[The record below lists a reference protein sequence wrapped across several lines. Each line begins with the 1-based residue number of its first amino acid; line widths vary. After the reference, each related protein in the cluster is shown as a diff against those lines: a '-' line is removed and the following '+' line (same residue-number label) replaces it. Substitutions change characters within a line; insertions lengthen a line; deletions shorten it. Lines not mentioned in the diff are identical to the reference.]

1 MAIRGSLVGVSIVFV
16 LIGTSC
22 SAGSSP
28 SSSNGGSSPDS
39 AKNSTVVTEAPSVQ
53 AASPTSAA
61 PAKPTH
67 GIVVATEDTGVV
79 EVGMIDPVDGS
90 YEVEN
95 TFEIG
100 DFAKGPNEPS
110 TDTALEFHKLVS
122 PDRSRIMAQRNVNG
136 DFHTGWITADG
147 KFIDVTAATMG
158 QRTDFS
164 GPISTAGLGFDGKGN
179 FYYKV
184 QKDGA
189 TEVWALP
196 PGATSGQKL
205 VLTTDLLTR
214 YLFDYDG
221 TLQFNPEDSCANI
234 TAYSWLGDSYLHSDG
249 RQIYLT
255 PRNSESLGNCDAGE
269 RPLLPTTNTASVADP
284 VASPD
289 GSQVAFIYENGG
301 SGPAIY
307 IVDIDGKAAPRKL
320 DRVEWPGP
328 STHLVDWK

>member
-1 MAIRGSLVGVSIVFV
+1 MAIRGSLLGVSIVFL

-28 SSSNGGSSPDS
+28 SSSNGGLSSDS
-39 AKNSTVVTEAPSVQ
+39 AKTSTVVTSAPSEQ

-61 PAKPTH
+61 PTKPTR
-67 GIVVATEDTGVV
+67 GIVVATEDAGVV
-79 EVGMIDPVDGS
+79 EIGMIDPADGS
-90 YEVEN
+90 YKVEN

-100 DFAKGPNEPS
+100 DFAKGVNEPS
-110 TDTALEFHKLVS
+110 TDSALEFHKLVS
-122 PDRSRIMAQRNVNG
+122 PDRNRIMAHRNVNG

-147 KFIDVTAATMG
+147 EFVDVTAATMG

-164 GPISTAGLGFDGKGN
+164 GPISSTGLGFDGKGS

-184 QKDGA
+184 EKDGA

-249 RQIYLT
+249 QQIYLT
-255 PRNSESLGNCDAGE
+255 PRNSDSLGGCGSGG
-269 RPLLPTTNTASVADP
+269 RPLLPTTNTASVAEP
-284 VASPD
+284 VASPE
-289 GSQVAFIYENGG
+289 GNQVAFTYENGG
-301 SGPAIY
+301 SGRAIY
-307 IVDIDGKAAPRKL
+307 IVDINGKASPRKL
-320 DRVEWPGP
+320 DKVEWPGP

>member
-1 MAIRGSLVGVSIVFV
+1 MAMRASLVGMSFVFL

-22 SAGSSP
+22 SSGASL

-39 AKNSTVVTEAPSVQ
+39 AKTSAVATEAPSVQ

-67 GIVVATEDTGVV
+67 GIVVATEDAGVV
-79 EVGMIDPVDGS
+79 EVGMIDPADGS
-90 YEVEN
+90 YKVEN

-122 PDRSRIMAQRNVNG
+122 PDRGRIMAQRNVNG

-147 KFIDVTAATMG
+147 NFVDVTAATMG

-164 GPISTAGLGFDGKGN
+164 GPISSTGLGFDGKGN

-184 QKDGA
+184 VKDGA

-196 PGATSGQKL
+196 AGATSGQKL

-221 TLQFNPEDSCANI
+221 TMQFNPEDSCANI

-289 GSQVAFIYENGG
+289 GSQVAFIYENGD
-301 SGPAIY
+301 SGRAIY
-307 IVDIDGKAAPRKL
+307 IVDVNGKAEPRKI
-320 DRVEWPGP
+320 DHVEWPGP